1 MGITGKI
8 YGINGPVITI
18 QGNLGYKMNEMV
30 YVGEKHLVGE
40 VIRLT
45 KEKTTIQVYE
55 ETSGLKPG
63 EKVIGAGSAISVKL
77 APGILNNI
85 FDGIERPLQK
95 IAEKSGAFIPTGAQ
109 ADALDREKL
118 WETHITVQAGDQ
130 VKEGSVIA
138 EVPETKSIVHRVM
151 LPPGVS
157 GTVTTVKPDGKYT
170 ICDGIVTIQTENGST
185 RELTM
190 TQEWPIRKPRPVS
203 DRYPA
208 DRPLVTGQRIL
219 DTLFPIAK
227 GGTAALPGGFGTG
240 KTMTQHQLAKW
251 CDADIIIYIGCG
263 ERGNEMTNVLEE
275 FGELNDPKTGNLLM
289 DRTTL
294 IANTSNMPVA
304 AREASI
310 YTGITLAEYYRD
322 MGYHVAIMADSTSR
336 WAEALREL
344 SGRLEEMPA
353 EEGFPAYLASRLS
366 AFYER
371 AGYVKNLNG
380 SDGSVTII
388 GAVSPQGGDFSEP
401 VTQNTKRF
409 VRCFLAL
416 DKSLAYARHYPA
428 INWLT
433 SYSEY
438 IPDLTAWY
446 ETNVGPTFV
455 QCRNEILNL
464 LTMENRLNEI
474 VKLIGSDVLPDD
486 QKLVLEIARV
496 IRLGFLQQNAF
507 HKEDT
512 YVPMEKQ
519 LRMMEIILHLY
530 DRCKALIDRNMPMAL
545 LRESDIFEKIIS
557 IKYDVA
563 NDKLEQLNLYD
574 GRIEEFYQHLMA
586 ENA

>member
-1 MGITGKI
+1 MGVTGKI
-8 YGINGPVITI
+8 YGINGPVVSIL
-18 QGNLGYKMNEMV
+18 GNLGFQMNEMV
-30 YVGEKHLVGE
+30 YVGETRLVGE
-40 VIRLT
+40 VIGLT

-55 ETSGLKPG
+55 ETSGLKTG
-63 EKVIGAGSAISVKL
+63 EIVEGTGGAISITL

-85 FDGIERPLQK
+85 FDGIERPLQA
-95 IAEKSGAFIPTGAQ
+95 IADVHGVFIPKGAEV
-109 ADALDREKL
+109 DSLDRKKR
-118 WETHITVQAGDQ
+118 WETNVIVQPGER
-130 VKEGSVIA
+130 VGSGSVIA
-138 EVPETKSIVHRVM
+138 TVQETKSIVHRVM

-157 GTVTTVKPDGKYT
+157 GEVLSVLPDGAYT
-170 ICDGIVTIQTENGST
+170 IEEELARIKTDSGEERV
-185 RELTM
+185 LTM
-190 TQEWPIRKPRPVS
+190 AQKWPIRIPRPVAK
-203 DRYPA
+203 RYPA

-227 GGTAALPGGFGTG
+227 GGTAAIPGGFGTG

-275 FGELNDPKTGNLLM
+275 FGELEDPQTGHLLM
-289 DRTTL
+289 NRTAL

-371 AGYVKNLNG
+371 AGYVENLNG

-438 IPDLTAWY
+438 VGDLSDWY
-446 ETNVGPTFV
+446 SNHIGVNFV
-455 QCRNEILNL
+455 ACRNRILDI
-464 LTMENRLNEI
+464 LTTENRLNEI

-486 QKLVLEIARV
+486 QKLILEIARV

-512 YVPMEKQ
+512 FVPMEKQ
-519 LRMMEIILHLY
+519 LKMMEVILHLY
-530 DRCKALIDRNMPMAL
+530 ERCKALIDMNMPMAL
-545 LRESDIFEKIIS
+545 LRESDVFEKIIA
-557 IKYDVA
+557 IKYDVPNQELA
-563 NDKLEQLNLYD
+563 LFDNYD
-574 GRIEEFYQHLMA
+574 RMIEEFYQHLMA
-586 ENA
+586 TNA